1 MCVLDT
7 LYKFWSVYT
16 GLRPSSMQI
25 EQGVLYMTDNYGDIV
40 RALSSAV
47 TNDVAIGTSSTQTF
61 AQSFALKEVD
71 LNDIFTPKT
80 LRDIYMLFEN
90 ATQDVVVDLFVAINN
105 KNAKKLTKQIN
116 ITKAAIE

>member
-25 EQGVLYMTDNYGDIV
+25 EQGILYITDNYGDIV
-40 RALSSAV
+40 RALSGAV
-47 TNDVAIGTSSTQTF
+47 TNDVAIGTGNTQTF
-61 AQSFALKEVD
+61 DQSFALKEVD
-71 LNDIFTPKT
+71 LNDVFTPKT

-90 ATQDVVVDLFVAINN
+90 FTQDVVVDLFVAINN

-116 ITKAAIE
+116 ITAAAIE

>member
-1 MCVLDT
+1 
-7 LYKFWSVYT
+7 
-16 GLRPSSMQI
+16 
-25 EQGVLYMTDNYGDIV
+25 MTDNYGDIV

-80 LRDIYMLFEN
+80 LREVYMLFEN
-90 ATQDVVVDLFVAINN
+90 ATQNVVIDLFVAINN
-105 KNAKKLTKQIN
+105 KNAKKLTKI
-116 ITKAAIE
+116 IKILEKPLE